1 MENEQTNN
9 KGSKT
14 LTYVIVGV
22 IVAAL
27 IGGGIFLL
35 TRNKGESGNTE
46 NSGAESSEEE
56 GTSTYSVTPAE
67 LSGTKDVTIAYG
79 DFEAMKTLAS
89 GIQNGEMT
97 GKTVEID
104 GIVSH
109 PGLSFSVTEAS
120 SDGTSKIGTVFI
132 IQDEPAYPDDGA
144 HIKISA
150 KVVEVSPMNFQLVTL
165 KDFIEVK

>member
-1 MENEQTNN
+1 MENEQPKA

-14 LTYVIVGV
+14 TTYIIIGV

-27 IGGGIFLL
+27 IGGGVFLL
-35 TRNKGESGNTE
+35 TRNKGDSGSTD
-46 NSGAESSEEE
+46 SGSAETSEDE
-56 GTSTYSVTPAE
+56 GKSTYSVTPTE
-67 LSGTKDVTIAYG
+67 LSGTKDITIAYG
-79 DFEAMKTLAS
+79 DFEAMKNLAS

-109 PGLSFSVTEAS
+109 PGMSFSITEAS
-120 SDGTSKIGTVFI
+120 SDGSTKIGTVFI
-132 IQDEPAYPDDGA
+132 IQDEPVYPDDGA

-165 KDFIEVK
+165 KDFVEVK